1 MALVQFAL
9 ERSRYTQISSG
20 KTHAGQLKEAAQEG
34 SMTRL
39 EASAR
44 LPHLSRMVV
53 AGLWAFLLAIP
64 CADARITRIEID
76 AANSQNPT
84 FGGRSFQ
91 GPGGTVG
98 TYEKITARA
107 YGEVDP
113 TDPHNSM
120 IVDFGFAP
128 TNASG
133 KVEYSINFVILKPV
147 DLTQGSHRLFALL
160 PNRGNPSG
168 FRSIRDCHRA
178 GLHSRNH

>member
-44 LPHLSRMVV
+44 RPHLSRMVV

-107 YGEVDP
+107 Y
-113 TDPHNSM
+113 
-120 IVDFGFAP
+120 
-128 TNASG
+128 
-133 KVEYSINFVILKPV
+133 PV
-147 DLTQGSHRLFALL
+147 ARSRSADSNVHRLGIACASSWCR
-160 PNRGNPSG
+160 RGPRRPRPDDPVPRNQGGPSG
-168 FRSIRDCHRA
+168 DQ
-178 GLHSRNH
+178 